1 MGLAPA
7 DAGPPRV
14 ADPIGTGGFR
24 RLIGNSVWL
33 FSANAAA
40 LGLGFLQMLI
50 LARVLGPKPYGLL
63 ALVMTYP
70 ATVNQMFDSRAW
82 EAATMYLVRYR
93 AEGNVAKAAA
103 VAKLCYLVDAGT
115 ALLAL
120 AVVLVT
126 APWAARVFLK
136 DPSLTTLVMA
146 FGVTILAVVPAGT
159 SLVLLRVAGRF
170 RLVALQNLL
179 NASLRFAAVLTALF
193 VEGTLQAVV
202 AAYVVAMLAGAVV
215 SLWMGTVGA
224 RAVGL
229 GGLRSIAGS
238 RLGLLRGDGLGIA
251 RFLTITN
258 VNGLLKVAQRQGDIL
273 LVGYFLG
280 PAAAGF
286 IRLARS
292 FSDLL
297 NVPVA
302 PVYEASYPTF
312 ASLWRHRRLPE
323 LRRLARRVT
332 QSSAAFG
339 LAGALIL
346 VVAGGTLL
354 RLSAGAQ
361 YRPAT
366 LPLQLFA
373 VATGLAVSTSVW
385 HPLLV
390 AMDRPGRS
398 LVAMA
403 AGVTVQL
410 AVLLAGVPSLGA
422 PAAGVAYLAFYLTWI
437 PIVGLT
443 LWSVHRHVR
452 A

>member
-120 AVVLVT
+120 VVVLVT

-146 FGVTILAVVPAGT
+146 FGVTILAGVPAGT

-193 VEGTLQAVV
+193 VVGTLQA
-202 AAYVVAMLAGAVV
+202 
-215 SLWMGTVGA
+215 VGA

-238 RLGLLRGDGLGIA
+238 RLGLLRGDGPGIA

-323 LRRLARRVT
+323 LRGLARRVT

-443 LWSVHRHVR
+443 LWSVERHVR

>member
-1 MGLAPA
+1 MGIAPA
-7 DAGPPRV
+7 DTGPHVVEATRP
-14 ADPIGTGGFR
+14 GGFR
-24 RLIGNSVWL
+24 RLLGNSAWL
-33 FSANAAA
+33 LSANAAA

-70 ATVNQMFDSRAW
+70 ATVNQVFDSRAW
-82 EAATMYLVRYR
+82 EAATSYLVRYR
-93 AEGNVAKAAA
+93 AEGNAAKAAA
-103 VAKLCYLVDAGT
+103 VAKLCYLVDATT

-120 AVVLVT
+120 VVVVVS

-136 DPSLTTLVMA
+136 DPTLSPLVMA
-146 FGVTILAVVPAGT
+146 FAVTILAGVPAGT

-179 NASLRFAAVLTALF
+179 NASLRFAAVVTALF
-193 VEGTLQAVV
+193 VIGSLQAVV
-202 AAYVVAMLAGAVV
+202 GAYVVAMLAGALV
-215 SLWMGTVGA
+215 SIWMGRVGA

-229 GGLRSIAGS
+229 GGLRPILAA
-238 RLGLLRGDGLGIA
+238 RLELLRGDGGGIA

-312 ASLWRHRRLPE
+312 ASLWRHRRLHE

-339 LAGALIL
+339 VAGALVL

-354 RLSAGAQ
+354 RLTAGAQ
-361 YRPAT
+361 YGPAT
-366 LPLQLFA
+366 VPLQLFA

-403 AGVTVQL
+403 AGVIVQL
-410 AVLLAGVPSLGA
+410 AVLLAGVSSLGA
-422 PAAGVAYLAFYLTWI
+422 AAAGVAYLAFYLTWV

-443 LWSVHRHVR
+443 LRSVYRHVR

>member
-1 MGLAPA
+1 MGFAPA
-7 DAGPPRV
+7 DTGSRAVGP
-14 ADPIGTGGFR
+14 TGVDGFR
-24 RLIGNSVWL
+24 RLIGNSAWL
-33 FSANAAA
+33 LSANAAA

-50 LARVLGPKPYGLL
+50 LARVLGPTPYGLL

-70 ATVNQMFDSRAW
+70 ATVNQVFDSRAW
-82 EAATMYLVRYR
+82 EAATSYLVRYR
-93 AEGNVAKAAA
+93 AEGNAAKAAA
-103 VAKLCYLVDAGT
+103 VAKLCYLVDATT

-120 AVVLVT
+120 LVVVVS

-136 DPSLTTLVMA
+136 DPALSPLVMA
-146 FGVTILAVVPAGT
+146 FAVTILAGVPAGT

-179 NASLRFAAVLTALF
+179 NASLRFAAVVTALF
-193 VEGTLQAVV
+193 VVGSLQAVV
-202 AAYVVAMLAGAVV
+202 GAYVVAMLAGALV
-215 SLWMGTVGA
+215 SIWMGRVGA

-229 GGLRSIAGS
+229 GGLRVILAA
-238 RLGLLRGDGLGIA
+238 RLDLLRGDGGGIA

-273 LVGYFLG
+273 LVGYYLG

-312 ASLWRHRRLPE
+312 ASLWRHRQVSE

-339 LAGALIL
+339 LAGALVL

-354 RLSAGAQ
+354 RLTAGAQ
-361 YRPAT
+361 YGPAT
-366 LPLQLFA
+366 VPLQLFA
-373 VATGLAVSTSVW
+373 AATGLAVSTSVW

-403 AGVTVQL
+403 AGVIVQL
-410 AVLLAGVPSLGA
+410 AVLVAGVSLLGA
-422 PAAGVAYLAFYLTWI
+422 SAAGVAYLAFYLTWI

-443 LWSVHRHVR
+443 LLSVHRHVR

>member
-7 DAGPPRV
+7 DTGPPRV
-14 ADPIGTGGFR
+14 AEPIGGGGFR

-50 LARVLGPKPYGLL
+50 LARILGPKPYGLL

-70 ATVNQMFDSRAW
+70 ATVNQVFDSRAW
-82 EAATMYLVRYR
+82 EAATTYLVRYR
-93 AEGNVAKAAA
+93 AEGNAAKAAA
-103 VAKLCYLVDAGT
+103 VAKLCYLVDAST

-120 AVVLVT
+120 VVVLVT

-136 DPSLTTLVMA
+136 DTSLSTLVMA
-146 FGVTILAVVPAGT
+146 FGMTILAGVPAGT

-179 NASLRFAAVLTALF
+179 NASLRFVAVLTALF
-193 VEGTLQAVV
+193 VVGTLQAVV
-202 AAYVVAMLAGAVV
+202 AAYVLAMLAGAVV
-215 SLWMGTVGA
+215 SVWMGRIGA

-229 GGLRSIAGS
+229 GGLRPIVAA
-238 RLGLLRGDGLGIA
+238 RLDLLRGDGRGIA
-251 RFLTITN
+251 QFLTITN
-258 VNGLLKVAQRQGDIL
+258 VNGLLKVVQRQGDIL
-273 LVGYFLG
+273 LVGYVLG

-302 PVYEASYPTF
+302 PVYETSYPTF
-312 ASLWRHRRLPE
+312 ASLWRHRHLAE

-332 QSSAAFG
+332 QSSAGFG
-339 LAGALIL
+339 LVGALAL
-346 VVAGGTLL
+346 VLGGGTLL
-354 RLSAGAQ
+354 RLSAGAA
-361 YRPAT
+361 YGPAT
-366 LPLQLFA
+366 VPLQLFA
-373 VATGLAVSTSVW
+373 IATGLAVSTSVW

-398 LVAMA
+398 LLAMA

-410 AVLLAGVPSLGA
+410 AVLLASVSSLGA
-422 PAAGVAYLAFYLTWI
+422 SAAGVAYLAFYLTWI

-443 LWSVHRHVR
+443 LLSVHRHVR
-452 A
+452 V